1 MNYYNLLGLPFDATQ
16 EEIRKAYFDS
26 AKKHHPDLNTSF
38 DLQERFIQIQNAYET
53 LSNEEKRKEYNQYL
67 DYPQAED
74 KSIQINAYY
83 SRSIIPLIS
92 EAQAFYLLLDIFS
105 TRNVKKEDLPNI
117 NLCIVLDKSTSMQ
130 GEKMDK
136 LKKEIINLVHELK
149 PEDLIS
155 IVTFSDR
162 AETVIPPIKV
172 KDFGNE
178 VAKIFSIFASGSTE
192 ILKGLEEGFSILRNL
207 ENTSPKL
214 LYLITDGHTYGDE
227 EECNRIVQE
236 ASDEGIVF
244 QAVGVGKD
252 WNDDFLDNLSTIS
265 GGETQFV
272 NSSQELYDSLKK
284 KLHNI
289 SVIFSKSVK
298 ISFNLHPNVRINYA
312 FRLSPDL
319 SRLDTGSEINLG
331 SLYSGQHLRVIFEL
345 FIEELPININEIRL
359 SYGSIKVEIPSN
371 QIYMKRYFYDFK
383 RPVLPK
389 VEKEKIPPVIVNALS
404 SLSLYRLQEKARED
418 VKEGNYN
425 NATRRLQNLTTNLI
439 SKGNRDLANTIMQ
452 EVENLQNN
460 NQMSELGKKKI
471 KYGTRSLLML
481 PDPLREEK

>member
-16 EEIRKAYFDS
+16 EEIRKAYFES
-26 AKKHHPDLNTSF
+26 AKKHHPDLHTSF
-38 DLQERFIQIQNAYET
+38 DLRERFIEIQNAYEI
-53 LSNEEKRKEYNQYL
+53 LSDKEKRENYNKQFAF
-67 DYPQAED
+67 PQEQ
-74 KSIQINAYY
+74 KNSIQINAYY
-83 SRSIIPLIS
+83 SRSVIPLIS
-92 EAQAFYLLLDIFS
+92 ESQAFYLLLDIFS
-105 TRNVKKEDLPNI
+105 TENVKEVDLPTI
-117 NLCIVLDKSTSMQ
+117 NLCIVLDTSTSMQ
-130 GEKMDK
+130 GEIIDR
-136 LKKEIINLVHELK
+136 LKKEIITLVHELK
-149 PEDLIS
+149 DDDIIS

-162 AETVIPPIKV
+162 AETVLPPIKI

-178 VAKIFSIFASGSTE
+178 ITKIYSIFASGSTE
-192 ILKGLEEGFSILRNL
+192 ILKGLEEGLSNLRNV
-207 ENTSPKL
+207 NNSSPKL

-227 EECNRIVQE
+227 DKCNRIVRE

-252 WNDDFLDNLSTIS
+252 WNDDFLDNLSKIS

-272 NSSQELYDSLKK
+272 TSSQELYNLLKQ
-284 KLHNI
+284 KLHNF
-289 SVIFSKSVK
+289 SGLFSKSVK
-298 ISFNLHPNVRINYA
+298 ITFNLHPKVRINYA

-319 SRLDTGSEINLG
+319 SRLDSGTEIHLG

-345 FIEELPININEIRL
+345 IIDELPINVNEIRL
-359 SYGSIKVEIPSN
+359 SNGSLKVEIPSN
-371 QIYMKRYFYDFK
+371 EIYMKRFFYDFK

-418 VKEGNYN
+418 VEEGNYN
-425 NATRRLQNLTTNLI
+425 NATRRLHNLASHLV
-439 SKGNRDLANTIMQ
+439 SKGNRDLANTIMK

-460 NQMSELGKKKI
+460 NQISELGKKKI

-481 PDPLREEK
+481 PEPLREEK

>member
-1 MNYYNLLGLPFDATQ
+1 MNFYNLLGLPFDATQ
-16 EEIRKAYFDS
+16 EEIRKAYFEA
-26 AKKHHPDLNTSF
+26 AKKHHPDLHTSF
-38 DLQERFIQIQNAYET
+38 ELRERFIEIQSAYEI
-53 LSNEEKRKEYNQYL
+53 LSDKEKRENYNKQL
-67 DYPQAED
+67 AFSQEHD

-83 SRSIIPLIS
+83 SRSVIPLIS

-105 TRNVKKEDLPNI
+105 TEIVKEADLPII
-117 NLCIVLDKSTSMQ
+117 NLCIVLDTSTSMQ
-130 GEKMDK
+130 GEIIDRIK
-136 LKKEIINLVHELK
+136 LEIINLVHELK
-149 PEDLIS
+149 EDDIIS

-162 AETVIPPIKV
+162 AQTVLPPIKI

-178 VAKIFSIFASGSTE
+178 IAKIYSIFASGSTE
-192 ILKGLEEGFSILRNL
+192 ILKGLEEGLTNLRIIN
-207 ENTSPKL
+207 NSSPKL

-227 EECNRIVQE
+227 KECYRIVRE
-236 ASDEGIVF
+236 ASEEGIVF

-252 WNDDFLDNLSTIS
+252 WNDDFLDNLSKIS

-272 NSSQELYDSLKK
+272 TSSQELYNLLKL
-284 KLHNI
+284 KLHNF
-289 SVIFSKSVK
+289 SGLFSKSVK
-298 ISFNLHPNVRINYA
+298 ISFNLHPKVRINYA

-319 SRLDTGSEINLG
+319 SRLDSESEIHLG

-345 FIEELPININEIRL
+345 IIEELPINVNEIRL
-359 SYGSIKVEIPSN
+359 SSGSIKVEIPTN
-371 QIYMKRYFYDFK
+371 EIYMKRFFYDFK

-418 VKEGNYN
+418 VEEGNYN
-425 NATRRLQNLTTNLI
+425 KATRRLHNLAAHLV
-439 SKGNRDLANTIMQ
+439 SKGNRDLAKTIMK

-460 NQMSELGKKKI
+460 NQISELGKKKI

-481 PDPLREEK
+481 PEPSREEK

>member
-38 DLQERFIQIQNAYET
+38 ELRERFIEIQNAYEI
-53 LSNEEKRKEYNQYL
+53 LSEKDKREEYNKQLEYS
-67 DYPQAED
+67 QEKD

-105 TRNVKKEDLPNI
+105 TENMKDEDLPTI
-117 NLCIVLDKSTSMQ
+117 NLCIVLDTSTSMQ
-130 GEKMDK
+130 GEIIDK

-149 PEDLIS
+149 DEDNFS

-178 VAKIFSIFASGSTE
+178 VGKIYSIFASGSTE
-192 ILKGLEEGFSILRNL
+192 ILKGLEEGLSNLRNL
-207 ENTSPKL
+207 NNSSPKL
-214 LYLITDGHTYGDE
+214 LFLITDGHTYGDE
-227 EECNRIVQE
+227 KECNRIIQE
-236 ASDEGIVF
+236 ASDEGIIF

-252 WNDDFLDNLSTIS
+252 WNDDFLDNLSKIS

-272 NSSQELYDSLKK
+272 SSSQELYNLLKQ
-284 KLHNI
+284 KLHNF
-289 SVIFSKSVK
+289 SGLFSKSIK
-298 ISFNLHPNVRINYA
+298 ISFNLHAKVRINYA

-319 SRLDTGSEINLG
+319 SRLDSGSEIHLG

-345 FIEELPININEIRL
+345 IIDELPSNVNEIRL
-359 SYGSIKVEIPSN
+359 SHGSIKVEIPSN
-371 QIYMKRYFYDFK
+371 IIYMKRFFYDFK

-418 VKEGNYN
+418 FEGGNYN
-425 NATRRLQNLTTNLI
+425 KATRRLQNLATHLV
-439 SKGNRDLANTIMQ
+439 SKGNRDLAKTIMQ
-452 EVENLQNN
+452 EVENIQSN
-460 NQMSELGKKKI
+460 NQISELGKKKI

-481 PDPLREEK
+481 PEPLREEK

>member
-16 EEIRKAYFDS
+16 DEIRKAYFDS

-38 DLQERFIQIQNAYET
+38 DLRERFIQIQNAYET

-67 DYPQAED
+67 EDPQAQD

-92 EAQAFYLLLDIFS
+92 ETQAFYLLLDMFS
-105 TRNVKKEDLPNI
+105 TENLKKEDLPNI

-130 GEKMDK
+130 GKIMDK

-149 PEDLIS
+149 DEDIFS

-162 AETVIPPIKV
+162 AETLIPPIKV

-178 VAKIFSIFASGSTE
+178 VSKIYSIFASGSTE

-227 EECNRIVQE
+227 EECNRIVKD

-252 WNDDFLDNLSTIS
+252 WNDDFLDNLSKIS

-272 NSSQELYDSLKK
+272 SSSQELYNLLKV
-284 KLHNI
+284 KLHNF

-298 ISFNLHPNVRINYA
+298 INFNLHPRVMINYA

-319 SRLDTGSEINLG
+319 SPLDTGPEIQMG
-331 SLYSGQHLRVIFEL
+331 SLYLGQHLRVIFEF
-345 FIEELPININEIRL
+345 FIDELPINMKELRL
-359 SYGSIKVEIPSN
+359 SHGSIKVEIPSN
-371 QIYMKRYFYDFK
+371 IINMKRFFYDFK

-389 VEKEKIPPVIVNALS
+389 VEKEKIPPVIVNAVS
-404 SLSLYRLQEKARED
+404 NLSLYRLQEKARED
-418 VKEGNYN
+418 VKVGNYN
-425 NATRRLQNLTTNLI
+425 NATRRLHNLAAHLI
-439 SKGNRDLANTIMQ
+439 SRGNHDLAKTIMQ
-452 EVENLQNN
+452 EVNNLENN
-460 NQMSELGKKKI
+460 NKISELGNKKI

-481 PDPLREEK
+481 PEPLREEK

>member
-26 AKKHHPDLNTSF
+26 AKKHHPDLHTSI
-38 DLQERFIQIQNAYET
+38 DLRERFIEIQNGYEI
-53 LSNEEKRKEYNQYL
+53 LSDDVKRNDYNKQLGY
-67 DYPQAED
+67 QQEQD

-83 SRSIIPLIS
+83 SRSVIPLIS

-105 TRNVKKEDLPNI
+105 TENVKEENLPTI

-130 GEKMDK
+130 GEIMDN
-136 LKKEIINLVHELK
+136 LKREIINLVHELK
-149 PEDLIS
+149 PEDIIS

-162 AETVIPPIKV
+162 AETLLPPIKV
-172 KDFGNE
+172 RDFGNE
-178 VAKIFSIFASGSTE
+178 VSRIYSIFASGSTE
-192 ILKGLEEGFSILRNL
+192 ILKGLEEGLSILRNS
-207 ENTSPKL
+207 ENSSPKL

-227 EECNRIVQE
+227 AECNRVVQE
-236 ASDEGIVF
+236 ASEEGIIF
-244 QAVGVGKD
+244 QAIGVGKD
-252 WNDDFLDNLSTIS
+252 WKDDFLDNLSTIS

-272 NSSQELYDSLKK
+272 NSSQELYVSLKN
-284 KLHNI
+284 KLHNF

-345 FIEELPININEIRL
+345 FIDELPINVNEIRL

-371 QIYMKRYFYDFK
+371 RIYMKRYFYDFK

-425 NATRRLQNLTTNLI
+425 NATRRLQNIATHLI
-439 SKGNRDLANTIMQ
+439 SKGNRDLAKTIMQ

-481 PDPLREEK
+481 PEPLREEK

>member
-1 MNYYNLLGLPFDATQ
+1 MNHYNLLGLPFDATQ

-26 AKKHHPDLNTSF
+26 AKKHHPDFHTSI
-38 DLQERFIQIQNAYET
+38 DIQERFIEIQNAYEI
-53 LSNEEKRKEYNQYL
+53 LSNEEKRKDYNKQL
-67 DYPQAED
+67 DYSHEQD

-83 SRSIIPLIS
+83 SRSVIPLIS

-105 TRNVKKEDLPNI
+105 TKNIKEENLPMI

-130 GEKMDK
+130 GEVMDY

-149 PEDLIS
+149 DDDIIS

-162 AETVIPPIKV
+162 AETVLPPIKV
-172 KDFGNE
+172 KDFDNE
-178 VAKIFSIFASGSTE
+178 VSKIYSIIASGSTE
-192 ILKGLEEGFSILRNL
+192 ILKGLEEGLSILRNL
-207 ENTSPKL
+207 ENSFPKL

-227 EECNRIVQE
+227 EECNKIVQE

-272 NSSQELYDSLKK
+272 TSSQELYNLLKQ
-284 KLHNI
+284 KLHNF
-289 SVIFSKSVK
+289 SGIFSKSVK
-298 ISFNLHPNVRINYA
+298 IAFNLHPKVMINYV

-319 SRLDTGSEINLG
+319 SRLETGSEIQLG
-331 SLYSGQHLRVIFEL
+331 SLYSGQHLRVIFEFL
-345 FIEELPININEIRL
+345 IDELPINVNELRL
-359 SYGSIKVEIPSN
+359 SHGSIKVEIPSN
-371 QIYMKRYFYDFK
+371 EIYMKRYFYDFK

-389 VEKEKIPPVIVNALS
+389 VKKEKIPPVIVNALS
-404 SLSLYRLQEKARED
+404 SLSLYRLQEKASED
-418 VKEGNYN
+418 VKNGNYN
-425 NATRRLQNLTTNLI
+425 NATRRLQNLAMHLI
-439 SKGNRDLANTIMQ
+439 SKGNRDLAKTIMQ

-460 NQMSELGKKKI
+460 NQISELGKKKI

-481 PDPLREEK
+481 PEPLREKK